1 MLMRFR
7 PEFDRKNW
15 LGPNEVF
22 LESFGPP
29 VPLFTLAGS
38 YSLPELVPLPLVP
51 LPVLKLRFMRT
62 GGLLNHKSTYSL
74 VNSNFANTRQNNE
87 QTYSTSPV

>member
-1 MLMRFR
+1 MRFR

-15 LGPNEVF
+15 LGPIEIF

-29 VPLFTLAGS
+29 VPLFALAGS

-51 LPVLKLRFMRT
+51 LPVLKFRFMRT
-62 GGLLNHKSTYSL
+62 GGLLQHKSTYRL
-74 VNSNFANTRQNNE
+74 VNSSLANTRRNDE
-87 QTYSTSPV
+87 PTYSTSPV